1 MVSIQTLA
9 IKFFLSIL
17 VLLRLYT
24 MIMNISKKTSQVSLK
39 SAWFI
44 WGLAATFFF
53 TDYMARVAPSV
64 MHKFLQAD
72 FGISEVGFATLTSFF
87 YVPYIIMQIPV
98 GLTVDRIKIRYLLT
112 IMSIITAVGCYVF
125 GAAQNLETA
134 AFARLLIGFSAAFA
148 FTSALRLAT
157 AWFPP
162 QMLGLLA
169 GLTQAVGM
177 LGASAGQ
184 APLSYLISGTG
195 WRNSMYIIG
204 IIFLVLSLLLFIYV
218 QDAPAMHKETIANR
232 PKQKQNIFKS
242 LKIVLSNRQTW
253 INALYAGFLYGPS
266 AVIGESIG
274 PAYLQFGRGLSQHAS
289 AFAISLIFI
298 GWVFGGPALGIL
310 SDKLG
315 RRKPCLIISAIF
327 GVIFTSIFVFCPNMS
342 VGMTYLVFFGYGLTN
357 TGVGIAYAIATEINN
372 KWVLG
377 TAIAFTN
384 MLSIFVGALLQP
396 LVGFMVDRIAEGRG
410 YNIESL
416 MLSDFQY
423 ALKIL
428 PISSLIA
435 LVLAFFVKETYCKP
449 IAARN

>member
-1 MVSIQTLA
+1 
-9 IKFFLSIL
+9 
-17 VLLRLYT
+17 
-24 MIMNISKKTSQVSLK
+24 MNISKKTSSIHNSPNYNLR
-39 SAWFI
+39 SAWLI

-64 MHKFLQAD
+64 MHRSLQVE

-112 IMSIITAVGCYVF
+112 VMSIITAIGCYVF
-125 GAAQNLETA
+125 GMANNLEIA
-134 AFARLLIGFSAAFA
+134 SFARILIGFSAAFA

-162 QMLGLLA
+162 QMLGVLA

-184 APLSYLISGTG
+184 APLSYLIVGVG
-195 WRNSMYIIG
+195 WRNSMYVIAG
-204 IIFLVLSLLLFIYV
+204 IFIVLSFLIFLYV
-218 QDAPAMHKETIANR
+218 KDHPSKLNKSATNKPIKKHK
-232 PKQKQNIFKS
+232 IFKS
-242 LKIVLSNRQTW
+242 LKAVLSNSQTW

-266 AVIGESIG
+266 AVIGEGLG
-274 PAYLQFGRGLSQHAS
+274 PAYLQFGRGLSQHTS

-298 GWVFGGPALGIL
+298 GWVFGGPLLGFI
-310 SDKLG
+310 SDKIG
-315 RRKPCLIISAIF
+315 RRKPCLIVSAAF
-327 GVIFTSIFVFCPNMS
+327 GLIFTSIFVFYPKLS
-342 VGMTYLVFFGYGLTN
+342 VGMTYVIFFCYGLTN
-357 TGVGIAYAIATEINN
+357 TGVGIAYAVATEINN
-372 KWVLG
+372 RWVLG

-396 LVGFMVDRIAEGRG
+396 FVGFLVDSVSRGRG
-410 YNIESL
+410 YNIETL
-416 MLSDFQY
+416 LLSDFQY

-435 LVLAFFVKETYCKP
+435 LILAFFVKETYCKP
-449 IAARN
+449 MAVKI